1 MGDKDRE
8 QETNGES
15 QPDADAASEQP
26 ESEQEARVEWAE
38 QRTDMANERT
48 DWALERTVLASERT
62 LSAWLRTGM
71 TAMAAGLGIA
81 RLLSSVTFPWLARAI
96 GVLLIIA
103 GATAFVV
110 GVWRYRRITDQL
122 EQEGMR
128 GGPRWLVGALALVLL
143 VSTALAVLLLFLPF

>member
-1 MGDKDRE
+1 MVDNDKG

-15 QPDADAASEQP
+15 QHDADAASAQP
-26 ESEQEARVEWAE
+26 ESQQEARFEWAE

-62 LSAWLRTGM
+62 FSAWLRTGM
-71 TAMAAGLGIA
+71 TAMEAGLGIA
-81 RLLSSVTFPWLARAI
+81 RLLSSVTLPWLARAI

-110 GVWRYRRITDQL
+110 GVWRHQRITGKL

-128 GGPRWLVGALALVLL
+128 GDPSGLSESW
-143 VSTALAVLLLFLPF
+143 LLFS